1 MGGSWAVS
9 KFCAFSGSAIA
20 LVNNTKLIDDQKGQV
35 KRREASLLTM
45 TAIRFHPRNRGCNV
59 RRRGSKY
66 HFTFGTYYP
75 SLSFHK
81 RS

>member
-20 LVNNTKLIDDQKGQV
+20 LDAVGSAIALVNNTKLIDDKKGQV
-35 KRREASLLTM
+35 KRRSASLLTM
-45 TAIRFHPRNRGCNV
+45 TATRFHPRNRGRNV

-66 HFTFGTYYP
+66 HFTF
-75 SLSFHK
+75 
-81 RS
+81 